1 MGVVAAL
8 AIGALALSAVGT
20 IQSGIA
26 ANQQAKF
33 QSQVQ
38 QQQATRAK
46 QVAESNERSFRRK
59 ISRAVASTRA
69 TQGEI
74 TGSKLGAVEDFVAEA
89 EADALNIRQGGQI
102 QSSRLLQQADLLRM
116 SGKQAQTASFIRTGS
131 QLLSG
136 LSTVGRFGSGGGVSD
151 AGLEPQLFDEG

>member
-1 MGVVAAL
+1 MGVVTAL
-8 AIGALALSAVGT
+8 AVGALALSAIGT

-26 ANQQAKF
+26 AKNQADFQA
-33 QSQVQ
+33 QVQ

-46 QVAESNERSFRRK
+46 QVSEANERDFRKK

-69 TQGEI
+69 TQGEL

-102 QSSRLLQQADLLRM
+102 QSSRLLQQADLLRT
-116 SGKQAQTASFIRTGS
+116 SGRNAMTGSVIRTGS
-131 QLLSG
+131 QLLTG
-136 LSTVGRFGSGGGVSD
+136 MSTIGRFGGGGGVSD
-151 AGLEPQLFDEG
+151 SGLEPQLFDEG